1 MDDFLLFALIGFV
14 AQLFDGSLGMGYGA
28 ISSATLLATG
38 IPPAHVSASVH
49 AAKLF
54 TTGTSAASHVA
65 HGNVSRDLFYKLATM
80 GAIGGAI
87 GVLLV
92 TAVPAAY
99 VKALVTAY
107 LLVLG
112 VVIVAR
118 AWIGRH
124 PDHHALQRISA
135 RATGA
140 AGGFIDGVGGGGWG
154 PVVTST
160 LIGAGNNPRYTVGTV
175 NTAEFFVTVAVL
187 TAFLVAGV
195 TGFWTEAKAVG
206 DHLTAVVGLVAG
218 GIPAAMIAGYL
229 PKKIDAR
236 SLSGAIGLIVFAL
249 GVQQAWAL
257 AIV

>member
-1 MDDFLLFALIGFV
+1 MDDFLVFATIGFV
-14 AQLFDGSLGMGYGA
+14 AQLVDGSLGMGYGA

-54 TTGTSAASHVA
+54 TTGTSAASHTI
-65 HGNVSRDLFYKLATM
+65 HGNVRRDLFLKLAII
-80 GAIGGAI
+80 GALGGVL

-112 VVIVAR
+112 SVIVIRTWAAR
-118 AWIGRH
+118 Y
-124 PDHHALQRISA
+124 PDHPAMRRIPA
-135 RATGA
+135 RVTGA

-160 LIGAGNNPRYTVGTV
+160 LIGSGHEPRYTVGTV

-187 TAFLVAGV
+187 ATFIVAGV
-195 TGFWTEAKAVG
+195 TGFWTEAKSIKDHVLAV
-206 DHLTAVVGLVAG
+206 AGLVVG

-229 PKKIDAR
+229 PKIVNAR
-236 SLSGAIGLIVFAL
+236 SLTGAIGLLVLAI
-249 GVQQAWAL
+249 GVQQAWAM
-257 AIV
+257 V